1 MELRKLSMEEIDV
14 VGGGYGRAWEFVS
27 QNRINNEKF
36 CNYVQISTGRNYSYS
51 AGRSANAYC
60 YPSRTTVTRNG
71 NLITTSPSPG
81 HVFQGGRNSPAPT
94 WRDRW
99 SDIFS

>member
-36 CNYVQISTGRNYSYS
+36 
-51 AGRSANAYC
+51 
-60 YPSRTTVTRNG
+60 
-71 NLITTSPSPG
+71 
-81 HVFQGGRNSPAPT
+81 
-94 WRDRW
+94 
-99 SDIFS
+99 